1 MASSSD
7 ERNSV
12 ISNLRACLI
21 SSQGGIRMDSLNS
34 NIFMYLY
41 ICICFINL

>member
-1 MASSSD
+1 MANSSD

-34 NIFMYLY
+34 NIYLY
-41 ICICFINL
+41 FMIILKL